1 VQQRQWIRIHSEQVM
16 SDDPVIPLPPGRAVD
31 IPARFIRQAFEHL
44 QHTGDRYV
52 TFIFA
57 GELVADAVCYGIS
70 TQRVPP
76 SRMIIDQHLEPTT
89 KPKWTI
95 SSITTSV
102 VLEVIREHGPI
113 NAKAI
118 SDKLGIARGD
128 IPLRQRMRRVLESL
142 VATRVVRRSG
152 SRRFPDYALT
162 RGSRPKTAESSMQRR
177 DITDEMVLEQLR
189 TGPLTSRDIGDN
201 LGLDRK
207 NNSVRSKITEII
219 GRLIREDRVRHV
231 SGDKGLGRMYE
242 LAGDQEQES
251 A

>member
-1 VQQRQWIRIHSEQVM
+1 M

-57 GELVADAVCYGIS
+57 GEMVADAVCYGIS

-76 SRMIIDQHLEPTT
+76 SRMITDQRPESVT
-89 KPKWTI
+89 PKW
-95 SSITTSV
+95 SLQAITTSV

-113 NAKAI
+113 NAKTI
-118 SDKLGIARGD
+118 NDKLGIDRGD
-128 IPLRQRMRRVLESL
+128 ASLRQRTRRLLESL
-142 VATRVVRRSG
+142 AGARVIRRSG
-152 SRRFPDYALT
+152 GSQRMPEYAIT
-162 RGSRPKTAESSMQRR
+162 RGSRPMTAAASGMQRK

-189 TGPLTSRDIGDN
+189 TGPISSRDIGDN

-207 NNSVRSKITEII
+207 DNSVRSKITEII
-219 GRLIREDRVRHV
+219 GRLLHEDRVRHV
-231 SGDKGLGRMYE
+231 SGSLGTGRMYE
-242 LAGDQEQES
+242 LIEQQEQ
-251 A
+251 ATG